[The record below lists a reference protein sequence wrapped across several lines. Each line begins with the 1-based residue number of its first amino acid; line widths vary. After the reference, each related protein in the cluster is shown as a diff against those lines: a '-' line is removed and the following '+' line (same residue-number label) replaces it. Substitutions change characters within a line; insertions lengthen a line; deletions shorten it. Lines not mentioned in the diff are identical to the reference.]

1 MLLSQY
7 GITLEPLTL
16 NHLEL
21 VRNWRNSP
29 LVNEFMEFKEQIS
42 EEQQLH
48 WFTSLDTKTA
58 HYFVIKSESKP
69 IGVIHLNAINFE
81 TKQAEVG
88 LFIGEPQFIGTGIT
102 FGASLL
108 LLNLAFKH
116 FKLEKVIAKINNA
129 HTNAIRYNQFI
140 GFKRLTYGTSDFSM
154 WELSLENYSNNKLK
168 LENYLR

>member
-1 MLLSQY
+1 MLLSHY
-7 GITLEPLTL
+7 HITLEPLDLT
-16 NHLEL
+16 NLER

-48 WFTSLDTKTA
+48 WFTNLDPKTA
-58 HYFVIKSESKP
+58 HYFIIKSQSEP
-69 IGVIHLNAINFE
+69 IGVIHLNNIDFNL
-81 TKQAEVG
+81 KQAEVG
-88 LFIGEPQFIGTGIT
+88 LFIGEPKFIGTGVT

-108 LLNLAFKH
+108 LLDLAFKH

-154 WELSLENYSNNKLK
+154 WELSLENYTNNKLK
-168 LENYLR
+168 LENFLR